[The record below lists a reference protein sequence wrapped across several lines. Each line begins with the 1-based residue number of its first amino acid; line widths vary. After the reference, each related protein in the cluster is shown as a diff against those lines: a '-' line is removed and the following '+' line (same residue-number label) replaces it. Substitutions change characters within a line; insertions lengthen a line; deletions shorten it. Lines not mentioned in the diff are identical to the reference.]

1 MCIIRDLLLGLIM
14 VSSVILGEYK
24 DHVAEV
30 LASTQTLKRLM
41 TENRIQGF
49 SQVIA
54 SREVDEGISYLLQAS
69 GLGGLKHNTV
79 LLAWPESWKNKETY
93 KQFINTLRMA
103 AVSRIALMVTKG
115 IR

>member
-1 MCIIRDLLLGLIM
+1 M

-30 LASTQTLKRLM
+30 LASTQTLTRLM
-41 TENRIQGF
+41 TENKIQGF

-54 SREVDEGISYLLQAS
+54 AREVEEGISFLMQAS
-69 GLGGLKHNTV
+69 GLGGLKHNTI
-79 LLAWPESWKNKETY
+79 LLAWPESWKNKESY
-93 KQFINTLRMA
+93 KQFIHTLRIA

-115 IR
+115 IRYCSISEIGM